1 MRTFIAALLA
11 VTLSAGM
18 LPAAAAENP
27 AGRTDAEIQQ
37 TVVTREGENND
48 SIGSLLLELVRL
60 TTREDVRE
68 LMQIEDFH
76 LIVHEVI
83 FKVLVWMVE
92 NRPVTM
98 KILAELGLSEE
109 DLRAVD
115 KIWDSGGRIAESIR
129 EYGESEAGKKLEEE
143 AEALGN
149 DPEYMQSLVELVDL
163 INENTVTGTLQTLDR
178 LFSEGKDV
186 LESEEAAGILTR
198 EAERRQL
205 DKESFTGRLLTELL
219 HIVDLNASVSDTI
232 LKILK
237 NEHLWAMLLQITNGS
252 RELDEALRQEFDSL
266 GKDEEVNAFLKRLL
280 NGMEGAVDK
289 MKDLTSEETQ
299 QTETQQTE
307 AQQTEEEEAK

>member
-48 SIGSLLLELVRL
+48 SIGSLLLELARL

-109 DLRAVD
+109 DLRAVY
-115 KIWDSGGRIAESIR
+115 KIWDSSERIAESIR
-129 EYGESEAGKKLEEE
+129 EYGESEAGKKLEKE

-163 INENTVTGTLQTLDR
+163 INENTVTGTLQMLDR
-178 LFSEGKDV
+178 LFSQQQTAPE
-186 LESEEAAGILTR
+186 EEAPGALSR
-198 EAERRQL
+198 EAEKRQM
-205 DKESFTGRLLTELL
+205 DRESFTGQLLTELL
-219 HIVDLNASVSDTI
+219 RVVDLNAEVSDTI

-252 RELDEALRQEFDSL
+252 RELDEALRQEFNSL
-266 GKDEEVNAFLKRLL
+266 GKDEEVNAFLKRLIS
-280 NGMEGAVDK
+280 GMDKAVDK

-307 AQQTEEEEAK
+307 EEEAK